1 MALWTMVDEAAGAPK
16 NNLMSVSATGGQ
28 PANGSVLYGNTQ
40 VGAFYA
46 NVAVGVFGIDAREK
60 SNAQFE
66 GPIATHAGW
75 VLRKQGSGG
84 LVSVTITDP
93 GKGLTGNATAKYL
106 TITGGGLS
114 NTQANASF
122 TVRANGSID
131 SVLPAAGP
139 VANGVGYAQ
148 NGFCSITN
156 GGTGNNGLANIS
168 YTKNAAGNI
177 ALLTINNGGANFDSN
192 PVVVPL
198 GTNTGVATIVVT
210 TNTGVITAVTVAVP
224 GSYTNTATLVIAPET
239 LTYNTL
245 PTFAGV
251 LGGRA
256 NRVHY
261 EVLVASGSMG
271 YDNVANTDDATVGA

>member
-1 MALWTMVDEAAGAPK
+1 MPLWSMVDANTGAPK
-16 NNLMSVSATGGQ
+16 NNLQHFGTVSA
-28 PANGSVLYGNTQ
+28 NGFQLYQNTQ
-40 VGAFYA
+40 VGAFVA
-46 NVAVGVFGIDAREK
+46 NEAVGVFGLDAREK
-60 SNAQFE
+60 SNAQHE

-75 VLRKQGSGG
+75 VLRKQGTGP
-84 LVSVTITDP
+84 LLSVTITNA

-106 TITGGGLS
+106 SITGGGLS

-122 TVRANGSID
+122 TVQANGSID
-131 SVLPAAGP
+131 TAVPAAGP

-148 NGFCSITN
+148 NGFCSIVG
-156 GGTGNNGLANIS
+156 GGTGNNQLANIA

-192 PVVVPL
+192 PTVVPL

-210 TNTGVITAVTVAVP
+210 TNTGTITAVTVAVP
-224 GSYTNTATLVIAPET
+224 GSYTNTATLVIAPVT

-261 EVLVASGSMG
+261 EVLVAAGSMG
-271 YDNVANTDDATVGA
+271 TDNVANSDDAILGA